1 MAMPTN
7 HDGRRSEHDALQKPR
22 DTLARPV
29 ETLRIPEALDRIK
42 GVFLEHSGAR
52 LTVAQAAR
60 LAGVEST
67 TCQAIVDVLHD
78 VRFVT
83 RVEANTFVRR
93 TPDAVD

>member
-1 MAMPTN
+1 MAIPTN
-7 HDGRRSEHDALQKPR
+7 DRRSEHEALQQQR
-22 DTLARPV
+22 DALARPV
-29 ETLRIPEALDRIK
+29 ETLRIQEALERIK
-42 GVFLEHSGAR
+42 GVFLEHSGAP

-83 RVEANTFVRR
+83 RAEASTFVRR
-93 TPDAVD
+93 IPGTVD